1 MIPYLIEAGLVHL
14 SLYLIYLLLLKKE
27 THYQFRRVYLVAISL
42 VVVGTMAIS
51 KYRYPRC
58 DDDEAKAFIEEVVSN
73 STRTY
78 TLIFVT

>member
-1 MIPYLIEAGLVHL
+1 MYRRRAARVFSR
-14 SLYLIYLLLLKKE
+14 SLRALA
-27 THYQFRRVYLVAISL
+27 LVAISL
-42 VVVGTMAIS
+42 VVVGTIAIS

>member
-1 MIPYLIEAGLVHL
+1 MVFHTIIRMYRRRTARVFSRSLRALALV
-14 SLYLIYLLLLKKE
+14 
-27 THYQFRRVYLVAISL
+27 TISL
-42 VVVGTMAIS
+42 VVVGTIAIS